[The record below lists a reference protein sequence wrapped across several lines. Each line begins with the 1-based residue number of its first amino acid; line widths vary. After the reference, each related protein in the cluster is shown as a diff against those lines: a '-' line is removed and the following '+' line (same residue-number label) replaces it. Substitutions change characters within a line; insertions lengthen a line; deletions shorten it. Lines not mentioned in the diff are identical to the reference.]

1 MVLICCLVV
10 LLYSH
15 FLALRTTVFGRQ
27 VAVSQIQISPT
38 VRTWCAGEPQVWC
51 ELVRTRALRG
61 LLKTAWAILI
71 ASIVSLQAESSLPE
85 TCLAGKFASV
95 GEWQWF
101 HSVASLLGLLSERG
115 PDGKNKSAGEE
126 SWHKGDHRKSSWV
139 LSHQSSY
146 TPETSHEGALGLG
159 CLL

>member
-61 LLKTAWAILI
+61 LLKTA
-71 ASIVSLQAESSLPE
+71 
-85 TCLAGKFASV
+85 
-95 GEWQWF
+95 
-101 HSVASLLGLLSERG
+101 
-115 PDGKNKSAGEE
+115 
-126 SWHKGDHRKSSWV
+126 
-139 LSHQSSY
+139 
-146 TPETSHEGALGLG
+146 
-159 CLL
+159 